1 MSPGWPVHLLHQGSP
16 HQSDGGTSVQA
27 VSVVDCFPHELLGDL
42 LRRFG
47 DSVALQLNLVER
59 FHLEFEGDVVG
70 GMLLNEPVGPI
81 TPDNA

>member
-1 MSPGWPVHLLHQGSP
+1 MNCLV
-16 HQSDGGTSVQA
+16 TS
-27 VSVVDCFPHELLGDL
+27 S
-42 LRRFG
+42 G
-47 DSVALQLNLVER
+47 DSIALQLNLVER